1 MDEPS
6 SPTLTLA
13 ALAVAVGVVQVLLA
27 LVGVDP
33 WYFAL
38 AWPLADRPWTLV
50 TSIFAHGSL
59 GHLLSNLL
67 GLVVVGIF
75 LERRTSPTR
84 FYAFFLVAG
93 VAAGVAQVAVT
104 TLVFG
109 QQTAVLGASGAVFAL
124 LGYVLAANRLTETIA
139 AGIAV
144 SPRVQLAVVFGVA
157 GTLTVVTAGAGVA
170 LIAHFTGLSLGLLA
184 GREHLLRP
192 SPPVPGS

>member
-1 MDEPS
+1 MADSS

-13 ALAVAVGVVQVLLA
+13 ALAVVVGVVQVLLA

-38 AWPLADRPWTLV
+38 AWPLTDHPWTLV
-50 TSIFAHGSL
+50 TSVFAHASV

-67 GLVVVGIF
+67 GLVLVGMF
-75 LERRTSPTR
+75 LERRTSPGR
-84 FYAFFLVAG
+84 FYAFFLAAGIVAG
-93 VAAGVAQVAVT
+93 VVQVVVT

-109 QQTAVLGASGAVFAL
+109 QYTTVMGASGAVFAL
-124 LGYVLAANRLTETIA
+124 LGYVLAGNRLTETIA
-139 AGIAV
+139 AGIEI
-144 SPRVQLAVVFGVA
+144 SPRVQLTAVLGVA
-157 GTLTVVTAGAGVA
+157 GLLTVVTAGAGVA

-192 SPPVPGS
+192 SPSRGP